1 MVYELV
7 EERSAKDLTTTYN
20 DLAQLLKNIEDPNKE
35 AKKH

>member
-7 EERSAKDLTTTYN
+7 EERSAKDLPTTYN
-20 DLAQLLKNIEDPNKE
+20 DLALFSKNIEDPNKQ